1 MASFDDIFKKPSTVS
16 TGKRKLEQPIQDPNE
31 LYRKA
36 AKVDSNGDTRN
47 KGKAPMV
54 TDEEE
59 EESEVAGPE
68 LPPDFE
74 EDIPD
79 DDEGRFFGGGMAK
92 ETAQAMEYLDQ
103 AEKEVE
109 VAAPEKIDIAW
120 VRKTALNFE
129 KRIAKNA
136 ELRAKYENEPQKFM
150 ASEADLDTDIKALS
164 IVSEHPELYEEF
176 AKTGC
181 AASLVSLLSHENTD
195 IAIDAIQI
203 IAELTDEDVNAEQEQ
218 WDALVNAMIDA
229 DIIELLTQNLS
240 RLDESNDADRAGVYY
255 VLNVMENLASQASIA
270 EKLGLDDQVLSWLLS
285 RIQKKESPVSQNKQ
299 YAAEVLAILL
309 QSSQKTRLKLA
320 EKDGVD
326 ILLQLLSV
334 YRRHDPEKDSDEEE
348 YVENLFGCLTCMV
361 DEEEGKAKFIEAEGV
376 ELAQIMLREGK
387 LSKKRALRVLD
398 HALSGP
404 GGVAACERLVEIA
417 GLRTV
422 FGMFMRKQDPEA
434 VEHLLSIFAAMLRY
448 LPGGSAARIR
458 TLAKFMEKDYEKIE
472 KLMILRREFAAR
484 LRPVEAAIERER
496 QRLDVEEQEAM
507 APEWLSRR
515 LDAGL
520 FSLQTI
526 DIILAWLIAED
537 DGAKKKIS
545 ELLADRDE
553 DMSVIRATLQEQ
565 INDLDDDA
573 AANEFKDMLETLLQ
587 FVR

>member
-1 MASFDDIFKKPSTVS
+1 MIKD
-16 TGKRKLEQPIQDPNE
+16 E

-109 VAAPEKIDIAW
+109 VAAVWFDMTLKSIWLLLTIPQPEKIDIAW

-136 ELRAKYENEPQKFM
+136 ELRAKYENEPQKYVSQDFYWPELTVAPRFM

-218 WDALVNAMIDA
+218 WDALVNAMVRYISP
-229 DIIELLTQNLS
+229 LT
-240 RLDESNDADRAGVYY
+240 
-255 VLNVMENLASQASIA
+255 
-270 EKLGLDDQVLSWLLS
+270 
-285 RIQKKESPVSQNKQ
+285 
-299 YAAEVLAILL
+299 
-309 QSSQKTRLKLA
+309 
-320 EKDGVD
+320 
-326 ILLQLLSV
+326 
-334 YRRHDPEKDSDEEE
+334 
-348 YVENLFGCLTCMV
+348 
-361 DEEEGKAKFIEAEGV
+361 
-376 ELAQIMLREGK
+376 
-387 LSKKRALRVLD
+387 
-398 HALSGP
+398 
-404 GGVAACERLVEIA
+404 
-417 GLRTV
+417 
-422 FGMFMRKQDPEA
+422 GMW
-434 VEHLLSIFAAMLRY
+434 
-448 LPGGSAARIR
+448 
-458 TLAKFMEKDYEKIE
+458 TL
-472 KLMILRREFAAR
+472 
-484 LRPVEAAIERER
+484 
-496 QRLDVEEQEAM
+496 
-507 APEWLSRR
+507 
-515 LDAGL
+515 
-520 FSLQTI
+520 
-526 DIILAWLIAED
+526 LIA
-537 DGAKKKIS
+537 
-545 ELLADRDE
+545 
-553 DMSVIRATLQEQ
+553 
-565 INDLDDDA
+565 
-573 AANEFKDMLETLLQ
+573 
-587 FVR
+587 